1 MRIRDLK
8 IKTRLSW
15 GFGSILIVVGVA
27 VTVTVLMM
35 AKMVERSQLIK
46 DEALPYTV
54 TADRLAFDTVQVQQ
68 FLTDVSA
75 THNPDGYKDAEAA
88 AKEFAEGLAR
98 FEEKATRDKD
108 EQTLQAVRA
117 MRDDFNRYYELGK
130 KMAQTYMTQGIAQGN
145 VIMEDFD
152 KSSERITERVKDFRL
167 AQIAQANGLA
177 DSTVK
182 SAHRLEVAF
191 AIMGIFTLALGV
203 LVALLISR
211 SITGPLADA
220 VRVIDQV
227 AAGDLTVKVADDA
240 RDEIGYLAGRVNHM
254 VDDTAAVLSTVAG
267 ASHRLAS
274 AAAELEACS
283 GDIRSTMEEV
293 SAQSVSVAR
302 ASSELAEKSGE
313 IARNCVLAA
322 ESSSDANDSA
332 RGSSG
337 TLEGTVTG
345 MRQIADRVR
354 ESAESVTKL
363 GSQSERIGEIIGTI
377 EEIADQTNLL
387 ALNAA
392 IEAARAGEQGKG
404 FAVVADEV
412 RALAARTTK
421 ATRDIGEM
429 IGAIQN
435 GIQEVVAGMGQG
447 VAEAAHGTD
456 EAAKSGAAL
465 QEILGKIGSISV
477 EINTIAQA
485 AEAQSATTTDVSGI
499 VQEITRAVEEST
511 VGVQQSAE
519 AAREL
524 AKIAEEL
531 QGRVR
536 KFKVAV

>member
-1 MRIRDLK
+1 MRIRDMR

-15 GFGSILIVVGVA
+15 GFGSILVVVGVA
-27 VTVTVLMM
+27 VAVTVFML

-75 THNPDGYKDAEAA
+75 THNPDGYKDADLA
-88 AKEFAEGLAR
+88 AKEFTEGLAR
-98 FEEKATRDKD
+98 FEEKATRDRD
-108 EQTLQAVRA
+108 EKTVQAVRA
-117 MRDDFNRYYELGK
+117 MREDFNRYYELGK
-130 KMAQTYMTQGIAQGN
+130 KMAQTYVTQGIAQGN

-177 DSTVK
+177 DTTVK
-182 SAHRLEVAF
+182 SAHRLEEAF
-191 AIMGIFTLALGV
+191 IIMGIFTLALGV
-203 LVALLISR
+203 LVSLFISR
-211 SITGPLADA
+211 SITVPLADA

-240 RDEIGYLAGRVNHM
+240 QDEIGYLAGRVNHM
-254 VDDTAAVLSTVAG
+254 VDDMATVLSTVAG
-267 ASHRLAS
+267 ASQRLAS

-283 GDIRSTMEEV
+283 GDIRCTMEEV

-302 ASSELAEKSGE
+302 ASLELADKSGD

-322 ESSSDANDSA
+322 ESSSEANDSA

-447 VAEAAHGTD
+447 VAEAAHGTE

-465 QEILGKIGSISV
+465 QEILSKIGAISV
-477 EINTIAQA
+477 EINAIAQA
-485 AEAQSATTTDVSGI
+485 AEAQSATTSDVSGI

-511 VGVQQSAE
+511 VGVQQSAD
-519 AAREL
+519 AAKEL

-531 QGRVR
+531 QGKVR
-536 KFKVAV
+536 QFKVAV